1 MSISDDEDWPAS
13 WHDLP
18 AEVQAVMRL
27 GAAVGDHGIRRRL
40 GPLLAVPLTLQ
51 QLRCLTFVVVE
62 ASTTPQRLSE
72 LLGVSPATTTG
83 LVDRLVRAGMVDR
96 AQDARDGRGRVLS
109 PTRDGARVV
118 RGLLATDV
126 ETDAA
131 VLQAL
136 RPEEL
141 AALHT
146 GLAGVLR
153 VLSAAAPDDASDG
166 AAGGA

>member
-136 RPEEL
+136 HPEEL

-153 VLSAAAPDDASDG
+153 VLGAGDA
-166 AAGGA
+166 